1 MKIHPHL
8 ILPTQNS
15 TQLQPQFSS
24 PPPSMLTSPGSSSIY
39 AGVDEGGRLSHS
51 PNQLNAHACSHGSCS
66 ASFPTFELLEKHE
79 IINHSSGATSVVCTT
94 QNPFYVFQPFFLA
107 LSLSLAL
114 VCTTPHSRSLVFSLS
129 LVALVFLFSLSHS
142 LSLTHARIRSDFPP
156 CAHTFSHNI
165 VVVAPAFAP
174 FFPFSTS
181 SCSSSFSSFPHKIFL
196 SLSLS
201 LSYSLARSFV
211 LVYVS

>member
-94 QNPFYVFQPFFLA
+94 QNPFYVFQPFFA
-107 LSLSLAL
+107 L
-114 VCTTPHSRSLVFSLS
+114 SRSLRTVAHSFSLS
-129 LVALVFLFSLSHS
+129 LVALVFLFTLSHS
-142 LSLTHARIRSDFPP
+142 LRFSS

-174 FFPFSTS
+174 F
-181 SCSSSFSSFPHKIFL
+181 SFFHLFVFFL
-196 SLSLS
+196 FFFLPT
-201 LSYSLARSFV
+201 
-211 LVYVS
+211 

>member
-1 MKIHPHL
+1 MRNLFFHFFSLSHTHSHIQSRKEKELIFIQFNFQFFHLQAFKEHIMKIHPHL

-79 IINHSSGATSVVCTT
+79 IINHSSGATSVVCT
-94 QNPFYVFQPFFLA
+94 QNPFYVFQPFFA
-107 LSLSLAL
+107 LSRSRFCSR
-114 VCTTPHSRSLVFSLS
+114 VCT
-129 LVALVFLFSLSHS
+129 AQ
-142 LSLTHARIRSDFPP
+142 SLTR
-156 CAHTFSHNI
+156 
-165 VVVAPAFAP
+165 
-174 FFPFSTS
+174 
-181 SCSSSFSSFPHKIFL
+181 FL
-196 SLSLS
+196 SLSL
-201 LSYSLARSFV
+201 L
-211 LVYVS
+211 